1 MAKIIKITKLPWQ
14 RSSRWP
20 TGRGKD
26 HQDDQLAVAKDH
38 QDDPRSVP
46 LKATSSKIPWADG
59 WIIRRWQAV
68 GSLKD
73 DQWSNP
79 WKRMA
84 GDPWEMNGVWILER
98 WHAVWSLKDYQRS
111 NIWKRT
117 TDWGSLKDEWGS
129 NSRKMTS
136 GRILRRWPAMGNPW
150 KMTSDWI
157 LERWREVGF
166 LEEYQ
171 QPDPYKMTIS
181 QILQKDDQRC
191 NLWRRTLTS
200 CRIA

>member
-1 MAKIIKITKLPWQ
+1 MAESKC
-14 RSSRWP
+14 SSND
-20 TGRGKD
+20 KVE
-26 HQDDQLAVAKDH
+26 DDQLAVAKDH

-117 TDWGSLKDEWGS
+117 TDWGSLEDERLSDSW
-129 NSRKMTS
+129 KMTS
-136 GRILRRWPAMGNPW
+136 RRIHRRLPAIGNPW

-157 LERWREVGF
+157 LGRWREVGF

-171 QPDPYKMTIS
+171 PPDPVFGSLINMTIG
-181 QILQKDDQRC
+181 QIL
-191 NLWRRTLTS
+191 
-200 CRIA
+200 RIWSSVVSIRWPFDL